1 MAKSTHRLN
10 AIKAANVKTVGMH
23 PDGAGLYLK
32 VDKGGS
38 KSWVFRYMF
47 DRRQRYLGLGSAAS
61 VSLATARSLAGD
73 ARRQLDL
80 GQDPIEA
87 KRTAEKEAAAD
98 KARSMTFK
106 ECAEAYMAAHEPSWK
121 NAKHCE
127 QWHSTLRRY
136 LYPKFGGVAVS
147 AVTTEM
153 VLDAIQP
160 IWHSMP
166 ETASRVRGRIE
177 VVIDWAKARG
187 AFSGENPARWRGHLA
202 NLLPKPSRVAKVEH
216 HAAMPFDELPAFMSE
231 LRAATGLTSR
241 ALEFTILTAARTTEA
256 LGAQWSEFDL
266 GKKIWTVPAV
276 RMKAGK
282 EHRVPLSP
290 RAVEIIRELETV
302 KRNEFVFPGE
312 KPGRHLSNMSMLML
326 LRRMKRGELTVHGFR
341 STCRDWA
348 AEKTSFPNF
357 VAEMALAHAIGD
369 GVEAAYRRGDLFEKR
384 RKLMNAWAQLAIAH
398 SRSVLDGNFRKGR
411 ISSGDNA

>member
-1 MAKSTHRLN
+1 MPKTTHRLN
-10 AIKAANVKTVGMH
+10 AIFASNIKKPGLY
-23 PDGAGLYLK
+23 PDGAGLYLRVK
-32 VDKGGS
+32 PSGAR
-38 KSWVFRYMF
+38 SWVFRYMY
-47 DRRQRYLGLGSAAS
+47 DRKPRYLGLGSAAS
-61 VSLATARSLAGD
+61 VNLATARSLAND
-73 ARRQLDL
+73 ARRLLDL

-87 KRTAEKEAAAD
+87 KRTAEREAAAD

-147 AVTTEM
+147 LVTTEM

-202 NLLPKPSRVAKVEH
+202 NLLPKPSKVAKVEH
-216 HAAMPFDELPAFMSE
+216 HAAMPFDDLPAFMSE
-231 LRAATGLTSR
+231 MRAATGLTSR

-266 GKKIWTVPAV
+266 EKKIWTVPAV

-290 RAVEIIRELETV
+290 RAVEIVKEVASV

-341 STCRDWA
+341 STFRDWA
-348 AEKTSFPNF
+348 AETTSFPNF
-357 VAEMALAHAIGD
+357 IVEMALAHAIESK
-369 GVEAAYRRGDLFEKR
+369 VEGAYRRGDLFEKR
-384 RKLMNAWAQLAIAH
+384 RKLMNALAQFAAG
-398 SRSVLDGNFRKGR
+398 SNSSVVAGKFGR
-411 ISSGDNA
+411 ERR

>member
-10 AIKAANVKTVGMH
+10 AIKAANVKAVGMH

-47 DRRQRYLGLGSAAS
+47 DRRQRYLGLGSAIS
-61 VSLATARSLAGD
+61 VSLATARSLAGN
-73 ARRQLDL
+73 ARRQLEL
-80 GQDPIEA
+80 GLDPIEA
-87 KRTAEKEAAAD
+87 KRAAEREAAAE
-98 KARSMTFK
+98 KARAMTFK
-106 ECAEAYMAAHEPSWK
+106 ECAEAYMEAHEPSWK
-121 NAKHCE
+121 NAKHRE
-127 QWHSTLRRY
+127 QWHSTLRRF

-147 AVTTEM
+147 SVTTDL
-153 VLDAIQP
+153 VLEAVQP
-160 IWHSMP
+160 IWLSMP

-177 VVIDWAKARG
+177 VIIDWAKARG

-202 NLLPKPSRVAKVEH
+202 NLLPKPSKVANVEH
-216 HAAMPFDELPAFMSE
+216 HAAMQFDDLPPFMSE

-266 GKKIWTVPAV
+266 EKKIWTVPAG

-290 RAVEIIRELETV
+290 RAVEIVKELETI

-312 KPGRHLSNMSMLML
+312 KLGRHLSNMSMLML

-341 STCRDWA
+341 STFRDWA
-348 AEKTSFPNF
+348 AETTSFPNF
-357 VAEMALAHAIGD
+357 IVEMALAHAIESK
-369 GVEAAYRRGDLFEKR
+369 VEGAYRRGDLLEKR
-384 RKLMNAWAQLAIAH
+384 RVLMVAWDRYCAKTVCKEHFTDGVMAI
-398 SRSVLDGNFRKGR
+398 GMKF
-411 ISSGDNA
+411 

>member
-10 AIKAANVKTVGMH
+10 AIKASNVKVVGMH

-73 ARRQLDL
+73 ARRQLEL
-80 GQDPIEA
+80 GLDPIEA
-87 KRTAEKEAAAD
+87 KRRAEKEAAAD

-106 ECAEAYMAAHEPSWK
+106 ECAEAYMEAHEPSWK

-147 AVTTEM
+147 SVTTEM
-153 VLDAIQP
+153 VLEAIQP
-160 IWHSMP
+160 IWHAMP

-202 NLLPKPSRVAKVEH
+202 NLLPKPSKVAKVEH
-216 HAAMPFDELPAFMSE
+216 HAAMAFDDLPAFMSE
-231 LRAATGLTSR
+231 LGAATGLTSR

-266 GKKIWTVPAV
+266 HKKIWTVPAV

-282 EHRVPLSP
+282 EHRVPLSA
-290 RAVEIIRELETV
+290 RAVEIIRELETL

-326 LRRMKRGELTVHGFR
+326 LRRMMHGELTVHGFR
-341 STCRDWA
+341 STFRDWA
-348 AEKTSFPNF
+348 AETTSFPNF
-357 VAEMALAHAIGD
+357 IVEMALAHAIESK
-369 GVEAAYRRGDLFEKR
+369 VEGAYRRGDLLEKR
-384 RKLMNAWAQLAIAH
+384 RALMVAWGQYCKKAI
-398 SRSVLDGNFRKGR
+398 SRPPCRLDKSAMAT
-411 ISSGDNA
+411 SSMG

>member
-1 MAKSTHRLN
+1 MPKTTHRLN
-10 AIKAANVKTVGMH
+10 AISASNIKKPGLY
-23 PDGAGLYLK
+23 PDGAGLYLRVK
-32 VDKGGS
+32 PSGAR
-38 KSWVFRYMF
+38 SWVYRYMH
-47 DRRQRYLGLGSAAS
+47 DRKPRYLGLGSVAS

-87 KRTAEKEAAAD
+87 KRAAEREAAAD
-98 KARSMTFK
+98 KARLMLFK

-147 AVTTEM
+147 LVTTEM

-202 NLLPKPSRVAKVEH
+202 NLLPKPSKVARVEH
-216 HAAMPFDELPAFMSE
+216 HAAMPFDNIPAFMSE
-231 LRAATGLTSR
+231 LRAATGLTPRGAGVHHSHGRSNNRSAGRSMERDRAGCADEGRQGTSR
-241 ALEFTILTAARTTEA
+241 ATIAKSSRDHQRAGNGQTE
-256 LGAQWSEFDL
+256 
-266 GKKIWTVPAV
+266 
-276 RMKAGK
+276 
-282 EHRVPLSP
+282 RVCLPW
-290 RAVEIIRELETV
+290 R
-302 KRNEFVFPGE
+302 
-312 KPGRHLSNMSMLML
+312 
-326 LRRMKRGELTVHGFR
+326 
-341 STCRDWA
+341 
-348 AEKTSFPNF
+348 
-357 VAEMALAHAIGD
+357 
-369 GVEAAYRRGDLFEKR
+369 
-384 RKLMNAWAQLAIAH
+384 
-398 SRSVLDGNFRKGR
+398 
-411 ISSGDNA
+411 